1 MDETAK
7 LSLQEIQAIEFSM
20 LEFLD
25 SVCVEEGIEYCLFYG
40 SALGAVRHG
49 GFIPWDDD
57 IDVAIKREDCE
68 RLFSAIEQNTNDRY
82 RVLRP
87 FNPPDYRHP
96 YAKMIT
102 SYRETG
108 CFHAGWKPSNHG
120 LSPFPGIPTPILR
133 QCTAMTT

>member
-40 SALGAVRHG
+40 SAPGAVRHG

-57 IDVAIKREDCE
+57 IDVFMPRCDYDRLMRLSGADSGPYRLLSQE
-68 RLFSAIEQNTNDRY
+68 RTPGWRL
-82 RVLRP
+82 P
-87 FNPPDYRHP
+87 F
-96 YAKMIT
+96 AKLCDLST
-102 SYRETG
+102 CKQETCADFG
-108 CFHAGWKPSNHG
+108 ADIG
-120 LSPFPGIPTPILR
+120 LDVDIFPLD
-133 QCTAMTT
+133 A

>member
-57 IDVAIKREDCE
+57 IDVAIKKEYRRQRQMCI
-68 RLFSAIEQNTNDRY
+68 RDRIS
-82 RVLRP
+82 R
-87 FNPPDYRHP
+87 
-96 YAKMIT
+96 
-102 SYRETG
+102 S
-108 CFHAGWKPSNHG
+108 
-120 LSPFPGIPTPILR
+120 TPL
-133 QCTAMTT
+133 QSS